1 MGRPIRNVQFNPT
14 GNVLSGTAPHGH
26 KLAVYR
32 ENTSTK
38 QVKSVR
44 VGTVTADPKLGTFS
58 VGLTGMPLGTHV
70 LRVVQDGNDR
80 FSDPLTV
87 TVTTAS

>member
-1 MGRPIRNVQFNPT
+1 MGRPIRNLSFNAT
-14 GNVLSGTAPHGH
+14 GNVLAGTAPHGH
-26 KLAVYR
+26 KLAVWR
-32 ENTSTK
+32 ENPGNK
-38 QVKSVR
+38 KARDVLVGQV
-44 VGTVTADPKLGTFS
+44 TVDPKLGTFS
-58 VGLTGMPLGTHV
+58 IGLTSMPVGTHV